1 MPILYTMELKKT
13 LLCVGGLMLATGGPI
28 TMFSASDFVGNVKR
42 SWSASSAATAAAASQ
57 QPGTASAPTTPP
69 AVEPPAAPSQA
80 LPPPVVSA
88 SNPAAEATPI
98 TSLAEVLRFDVTVEW
113 VMRRWP
119 RVSTGLPHLQL
130 QGYRVPVITGTSVA
144 DLAGSLTYYFNA
156 AQQAQRITLRGTT
169 GDPSAVVAIV
179 TGRHHF
185 TRRLTNDPGVV
196 LYEAVDSS
204 NKPTGTLKIRSARV
218 VKANQPY
225 MRFEVDLE
233 MDRAE

>member
-1 MPILYTMELKKT
+1 MEIKKT

-28 TMFSASDFVGNVKR
+28 TMFSASDFVGGIKR
-42 SWSASSAATAAAASQ
+42 TWSASPAATATAAPL
-57 QPGTASAPTTPP
+57 QPGTAP
-69 AVEPPAAPSQA
+69 AFT
-80 LPPPVVSA
+80 PPPVVDS
-88 SNPAAEATPI
+88 PAASSQIQPSPVVPISNSPTDATPI
-98 TSLAEVLRFDVTVEW
+98 TSLAEVLRFDITVEW

-156 AQQAQRITLRGTT
+156 AQQTQRITLRGTT
-169 GDPSAVVAIV
+169 GDPSALVAVV
-179 TGRHHF
+179 TNRHHF

-218 VKANQPY
+218 VKSNQPY
-225 MRFEVDLE
+225 MRFEVELE
-233 MDRAE
+233 MDRAD